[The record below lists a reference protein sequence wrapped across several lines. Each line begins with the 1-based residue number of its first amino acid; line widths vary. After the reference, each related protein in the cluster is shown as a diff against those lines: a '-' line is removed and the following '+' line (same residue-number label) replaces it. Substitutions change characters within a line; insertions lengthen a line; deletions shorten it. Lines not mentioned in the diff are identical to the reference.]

1 MKNDPTACLPNPIRR
16 QLMLALPGGL
26 MVASPLALVACGG
39 GSDSGD
45 TTAMPAGTDLS
56 AAPAMIRSGLPVK
69 VALPAGTPYANT
81 ALYVGSGTSVARIG
95 ADGSSGVVSLDSGA
109 SLAYLFSDTGNL
121 VGMGFVGKDRP
132 TIDSRTTAEALVY
145 LGCSP
150 SQLGEAFQFAL
161 RKVLATH
168 TLVAPVVVAVE
179 AAMKKGS
186 IHSDD
191 ADLKNAVQNAVAVI
205 RRRTPAMAMKGNG
218 GDRLA
223 KLSYDNTVHSGMTVV
238 EQPGF
243 NTIALQ
249 NTFRRRAVAT
259 VERFGYT
266 SAMGE
271 IVLEAPTQVGL
282 PFKVDPQDA
291 LNLSNVVNAAFER
304 TLETLLVDIGV
315 IGDYDLG
322 SIPWTAKTSE
332 TFELPLMPPDARETY
347 YRVNVVGPGAM
358 APSRALTATEQGT
371 FEELLVGMLVKDL
384 ILPFAS
390 AFLLPIAGDFA
401 GEALKGR
408 STALLAVAMGLDA
421 AQGVYAMSI
430 FQQTTAALRA
440 GHWGEALLAVGTE
453 LMGTGTG
460 KELLKRT
467 LANLVAYA
475 GGPALATIRDSAGN
489 LLAVDLLSTE
499 GQRLVGSFVSGL
511 ERVNGWVALVEAV
524 MLGADVGKQIADF
537 SFSRTLE
544 DFRVDG
550 SPAVIVITPEAKTLN
565 PTGESQQRFEVTS
578 IDGRPPEV
586 NWLYEWNC
594 ASARG
599 YLVVGAQTSSPALQ
613 TLIESPS
620 TSTLYTVQPGN
631 AGGEVEEITVKVYNA
646 RRQYMGKKTAKVTI
660 DTPVQAALTPPSV
673 EFTPAGANQQQLFT
687 IALTPPPAD
696 ATLLSYDWICPSQH
710 GTLQSGGATT
720 SVDVPKV
727 TSGQPNATYRLAA
740 DTVGGEVENISVEV
754 FLRVVD
760 AATGATSR
768 RKIATAQAVAKV
780 KSEFNLSISP
790 PGPTDL
796 PSDTRVMVIGVV
808 KEKLPASATIVWEW
822 THGGAGSIDSPVVD
836 NVPSDSTVAFNSG
849 AADGTAT
856 IGVRATIT
864 IPATLST
871 TLRTVVT
878 EAVST
883 TLKVKRGLRQIVME
897 VSGGV
902 FGCNDPLACGV
913 GEYTAFIVPKLA
925 KATQYSAVLSG
936 YAYPGCNR
944 TVVWNSTKGD
954 GGGCNFPVTYHP
966 HTSAGPTNQW
976 AVWIG
981 FGGAFSGKCI
991 VTITLAP

>member
-16 QLMLALPGGL
+16 QLMLALPSG
-26 MVASPLALVACGG
+26 VVAASPLALVACGG
-39 GSDSGD
+39 GGDSGD
-45 TTAMPAGTDLS
+45 TAAAPAGTDL
-56 AAPAMIRSGLPVK
+56 AGAPVMTKEALAIK
-69 VALPAGTPYANT
+69 VALPAGTPYAAT
-81 ALYVGSGTSVARIG
+81 ALYVGSGTSLARLG
-95 ADGSSGVVSLDSGA
+95 GDGSSGVVSLDGGA
-109 SLAYLFSDTGNL
+109 SLAYLFSDTGKL

-161 RKVLATH
+161 RQVLATH

-186 IHSDD
+186 IHTDD
-191 ADLKNAVQNAVAVI
+191 ADLMRAVQNAVAVI
-205 RRRTPAMAMKGNG
+205 RRRTAAMAMKGGG

-223 KLSYDNTVHSGMTVV
+223 KLTYDSTTHSGMKVI

-243 NTIALQ
+243 NTIALE
-249 NTFRRRAVAT
+249 NSFRRRAVAT

-266 SAMGE
+266 SASGE
-271 IVLEAPTQVGL
+271 IVLEAPTQVGR

-304 TLETLLVDIGV
+304 TLENLLVDIGI

-332 TFELPLMPPDARETY
+332 TFELPLVPADARETY

-371 FEELLVGMLVKDL
+371 FEELLIGMLVKDL
-384 ILPFAS
+384 ILPIAS
-390 AFLLPIAGDFA
+390 AFLLPIAGKFA
-401 GEALKGR
+401 GDALKGR
-408 STALLAVAMGLDA
+408 STALLALAMGLD
-421 AQGVYAMSI
+421 GVRGGLAMSI
-430 FQQTTAALRA
+430 FPRTNDALRA
-440 GHWGEALLAVGTE
+440 GHWGEALLAASTE
-453 LMGTGTG
+453 LMGTAAGQ
-460 KELLKRT
+460 ELVKRT
-467 LANLVAYA
+467 LANLASYV
-475 GGPALATIRDSAGN
+475 GGPALATLRDSAGRQVG
-489 LLAVDLLSTE
+489 VDLLSTE
-499 GQRLVGSFVSGL
+499 GQRLTRNFISGL
-511 ERVNGWVALVEAV
+511 ERVMGWVTVIEGV
-524 MLGADVGKQIADF
+524 MLVADVGKQIENFAQA
-537 SFSRTLE
+537 RTLE

-550 SPAVIVITPEAKTLN
+550 SPAVIVVTPDAKTLN
-565 PTGESQQRFEVTS
+565 PNGDSQRFEVTS
-578 IDGRPPEV
+578 IDGRPPEPD
-586 NWLYEWNC
+586 WLYEWSC

-599 YLVVGAQTSSPALQ
+599 FIVVGAQTSSPALQ
-613 TLIESPS
+613 TLLQAPSP
-620 TSTLYTVQPGN
+620 STLYTVQGGN
-631 AGGEVEEITVKVYNA
+631 VGGEVEDVTVKVYNA
-646 RRQYMGKKTAKVTI
+646 RRHYMGKKTAKVTI
-660 DTPVQAALTPPSV
+660 DTPVQAALTPPNV
-673 EFTPAGANQQQLFT
+673 EFMPGGANQQQLFT
-687 IALTPPPAD
+687 LALTPPPAD

-740 DTVGGEVENISVEV
+740 GSLGAESENISVEV

-760 AATGATSR
+760 ATTGATSR
-768 RKIATAQAVAKV
+768 RKIATTQAVVKV

-796 PSDTRVMVIGVV
+796 PSDTSVMVIGLV
-808 KEKLPASATIVWEW
+808 KEKLPASATVAWEW

-836 NVPSDSTVAFNSG
+836 NVPSDSAVSFNSG
-849 AADGTAT
+849 ASDGTAT
-856 IGVRATIT
+856 VGVRATIT
-864 IPATLST
+864 VPATAT
-871 TLRTVVT
+871 TALRTVVT
-878 EAVST
+878 EAVRT

-902 FGCNDPLACGV
+902 FGCNDPRACGV
-913 GEYTAFIVPKLA
+913 SEYTAFIVPRLA

-936 YAYPGCNR
+936 YAYPSCNR
-944 TVVWNSTKGD
+944 TVVWASTKGD

-966 HTSAGPTNQW
+966 HTSQGATNQW

-981 FGGAFSGKCI
+981 FGGEFSGKCV